1 MAASPLAPAIGLLLD
16 TNVILDVILERAP
29 WQLDA
34 VHLLDAVSRGKAR
47 GSVAAHAVTTIDY
60 IVAQHAGRTKATTAV
75 ADLLQVLAVV
85 PLGAGEFQRA
95 LAIGLGDF
103 EDSVQA
109 AACLTAGAD
118 YLVTRNARDFKGA
131 PVTTRSPGEILAL
144 LA

>member
-1 MAASPLAPAIGLLLD
+1 MAASPLAPAIRMLVD

-29 WQLDA
+29 WDVDA
-34 VHLLDAVSRGKAR
+34 VHLLDAVSRRKAH
-47 GSVAAHAVTTIDY
+47 GFVAAHAVTTVHY

-75 ADLLQVLAVV
+75 ADLLQVLDVV
-85 PLGAGEFQRA
+85 ALGAGEFQRA
-95 LAIGLGDF
+95 LAIGLADF

>member
-1 MAASPLAPAIGLLLD
+1 MATPPRVPPIGLLVD
-16 TNVILDVILERAP
+16 TNVILDVILARAP
-29 WQLDA
+29 RDIDA
-34 VHLLDAVSRGKAR
+34 VHLLDAISRGRAR
-47 GSVAAHAVTTIDY
+47 GFVAGHAITTVHY
-60 IVAQHAGRTKATTAV
+60 IVAQHAGRMKATTAV
-75 ADLLQVLAVV
+75 ADLLQVLTVV
-85 PLGAGEFQRA
+85 AAEFQRA

-118 YLVTRNARDFKGA
+118 YVVTRNAKDFKGA